1 MRRVALSLVIGL
13 AVGLG
18 IGLFFG
24 WNLLP
29 VQLVETRMS
38 NLRPQFQDDYTV
50 MVAEAY
56 QIDGDLNEAL
66 ERLRPL
72 GISNIPTYV
81 RDVTERYI
89 SASGT
94 GKESDIRDLVV
105 LSCALGYCTPP
116 MQSFRL
122 PTPVPTPGS

>member
-1 MRRVALSLVIGL
+1 MIGL

-24 WNLLP
+24 WNVLP
-29 VQLVETRMS
+29 VQLVEIFGMS

-56 QIDGDLNEAL
+56 QVDSDLNEAL

-72 GISNIPTYV
+72 GISNILTYV

-94 GKESDIRDLVV
+94 GKEFDIRDLVV

-116 MQSFRL
+116 MQLFRL
-122 PTPVPTPGS
+122 PTPC